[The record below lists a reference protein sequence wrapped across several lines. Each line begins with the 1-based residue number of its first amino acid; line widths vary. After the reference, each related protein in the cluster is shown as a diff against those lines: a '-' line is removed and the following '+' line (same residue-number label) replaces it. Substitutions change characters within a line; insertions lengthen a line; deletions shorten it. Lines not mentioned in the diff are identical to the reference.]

1 MAGWGDVGNSW
12 IMARSTTLTYLVIIL
27 VFFGLIMVGNASVV
41 DAFRDFGNKWYYLK
55 LQSAWAGLGLVSFFI
70 ISRINYQKLESIA
83 RPMLIVCIAFL
94 CLVLLP
100 GVGVR
105 LLGARRW
112 INLGPFGFQPS
123 ELIKF
128 GLVVYWARLLMQ
140 KEWLKTFL
148 VTLVGV
154 VGLVMLQPDMGTT
167 IIIVGIAAI
176 MYFGAGGKILPMLGM
191 GIALGLG
198 FLLLV
203 LVSPYRLARIETFL
217 NYNAD
222 PQGSSYHIRQVLLS
236 VGSGG
241 VWGVGLGQSRQKY
254 EFLPEVTTDSIF
266 AVVAEETG
274 LVGGLILISMYAS
287 LIFLGLSVYARA
299 KNHFG
304 KNLALGV
311 TAWLGMQIVI
321 NLGAMTALLPLTGV
335 PLPFISYGGSALV
348 INLLASGLLVGVA
361 RSEER

>member
-1 MAGWGDVGNSW
+1 
-12 IMARSTTLTYLVIIL
+12 
-27 VFFGLIMVGNASVV
+27 MVGNASVV
-41 DAFRDFGNKWYYLK
+41 DAFRDFGDKWYYLK
-55 LQSAWAGLGLVSFFI
+55 LQSGWAALGLVGFFV
-70 ISRINYQKLESIA
+70 ISRINYTRLENLA
-83 RPMLIVCIAFL
+83 RPLLILCIGFL
-94 CLVLLP
+94 CLVLFP

-112 INLGPFGFQPS
+112 ISLGWFGFQPS

-128 GLVVYWARLLMQ
+128 GLVLYWSRLFLKQ
-140 KEWLKTFL
+140 PWAKTFL
-148 VTLVGV
+148 ITLVSV
-154 VGLVMLQPDMGTT
+154 IGLVMLQPDMGTT
-167 IIIVGIAAI
+167 IVIIGIAAV
-176 MYFGAGGKILPMLGM
+176 MYFGGGGKIIPMVAIG
-191 GIALGLG
+191 GVVTAG
-198 FLLLV
+198 LLLLIV
-203 LVSPYRLARIETFL
+203 LSPYRSARLKTFL
-217 NYNAD
+217 DYTSD

-274 LVGGLILISMYAS
+274 LIGGLLLIAAYAS
-287 LIFLGLSVYARA
+287 LVFLGLSIYSRS
-299 KNHFG
+299 KNQFG

-311 TAWLGMQIVI
+311 TAWLGMQAAI

-361 RSEER
+361 RTERL

>member
-1 MAGWGDVGNSW
+1 
-12 IMARSTTLTYLVIIL
+12 
-27 VFFGLIMVGNASVV
+27 MVGNASVV
-41 DAFRDFGNKWYYLK
+41 DAFRDFGDKWYYLK
-55 LQSAWAGLGLVSFFI
+55 LQSAWAGLGLLGFFV
-70 ISRINYQKLESIA
+70 ISRIKYEKLESLA
-83 RPMLIVCIAFL
+83 RPFFMMCLGFL

-112 INLGPFGFQPS
+112 ISFGGFGFQPS

-128 GLVVYWARLLMQ
+128 GLVLYWARLFIQ
-140 KEWLKTFL
+140 KPWLKTFL

-167 IIIVGIAAI
+167 IIIVSIAAM
-176 MYFGAGGKILPMLGM
+176 MYFGGGGKLGPMVLG
-191 GIALGLG
+191 GGVLVLG
-198 FLLLV
+198 FLVLV
-203 LVSPYRLARIETFL
+203 LLSPYRLARIKTFFD
-217 NYNAD
+217 YTSD

-274 LVGGLILISMYAS
+274 LVGGLVLISMYAA
-287 LIFLGLSVYARA
+287 LVFLGLSIYSRA
-299 KNHFG
+299 KNPFG
-304 KNLALGV
+304 KNLALGL
-311 TAWLGMQIVI
+311 TAWLGMQAVI

-361 RSEER
+361 RSEEKL